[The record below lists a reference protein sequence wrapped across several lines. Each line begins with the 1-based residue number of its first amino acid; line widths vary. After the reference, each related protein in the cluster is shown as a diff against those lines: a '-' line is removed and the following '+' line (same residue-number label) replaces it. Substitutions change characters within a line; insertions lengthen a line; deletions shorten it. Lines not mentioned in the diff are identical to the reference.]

1 MLIFILLCIL
11 VVPYLLLSAIAAAWP
26 ELALDHLFR
35 GRLSLALVFMFTASG
50 HFAKSRPMSDM
61 LPSWVPGRLQIVY
74 ATGVLE
80 IAGAIG
86 LLVPRVHRVAG
97 MCLIAFLVAVF
108 PANIYAA
115 RKRVDI
121 GGHAEGPA
129 YLLARAPL
137 QLLLVA
143 WTYWFAVR

>member
-1 MLIFILLCIL
+1 MLILALLCL
-11 VVPYLLLSAIAAAWP
+11 LLVPYLMLAVIGTAWP
-26 ELALDHLFR
+26 ELALEPQVR
-35 GRLSLALVFMFTASG
+35 GRVSLALVFMFTASG
-50 HFAKSRPMSDM
+50 HFAKGRPMSDM
-61 LPSWVPGRLQIVY
+61 LPSWVRGRLQIVY
-74 ATGVLE
+74 ATGALE

-86 LLVPRVHRVAG
+86 LLVPHVYRLAG

-115 RKRVDI
+115 VKRVDF

-129 YLLARAPL
+129 YLWARAPL
-137 QLLLVA
+137 QLVLVA